1 MPVFI
6 KLTSLN
12 GDDIWV
18 NASKIDVF
26 YKAYDGDCTAIEF
39 ADDEIHV
46 KETPG
51 EIMNKI
57 GMASTIETTTT
68 VYTDDTNKPEVYTL

>member
-12 GDDIWV
+12 GNEIWI
-18 NASKIDVF
+18 NASKIDCF

-39 ADDEIHV
+39 SGDEVHV

-57 GMASTIETTTT
+57 GMASTIETETTI
-68 VYTDDTNKPEVYTL
+68 YTDDSNRPEIYTL